1 MKRIWERVVSLGRS
15 NLGLKALALIIAL
28 GLWVAGHRDTER
40 AIEVPVEFRNIP
52 SDLMVTDNRVD
63 YVVLRLMGPRT
74 LVSTLDAQKLRLSLD
89 LAGAKPGAASYP
101 LATDEFN
108 IPRGVTIAR
117 ITPPVIHL
125 RLEPVGKRTLPVSV
139 RLSGKPMAGY
149 TVVETTAMPSNVA
162 VHGPA
167 DEVRRLAAI
176 ETVAVDVE
184 EMRSGFR
191 RRVRLSSD
199 GKPLTIVP
207 DQVEVAVTIEEERVT
222 RQFDRVELHAKGFG
236 GGYRVIPP
244 TVSLR
249 LGGPKTTMEKLELTS
264 KEVYLNLEGL
274 SVGEHNVPLEL
285 NLPPEVRL
293 LDQDPQRFR
302 VRITRPTEESADQ
315 RSAPR

>member
-1 MKRIWERVVSLGRS
+1 MRIWERATSLGRS
-15 NLGLKALALIIAL
+15 NFGLKVLALIIAL

-40 AIEVPVEFRNIP
+40 ALEVPVEFRNIP
-52 SDLMVTDNRVD
+52 PDLMVTDNRVD

-74 LVSTLDAQKLRLSLD
+74 LVSTLEAEKLRLSLD

-101 LATDEFN
+101 VATDEFN

-149 TVVETTAMPSNVA
+149 TVVETTAMPANVS
-162 VHGPA
+162 VQGPA

-176 ETVAVDVE
+176 ETIGVDVE
-184 EMRSGFR
+184 EARGGFKR
-191 RRVRLSSD
+191 RIRLSTD

-207 DQVEVAVTIEEERVT
+207 DQVEVLVTIEEEQATRVFE
-222 RQFDRVELHAKGFG
+222 RIELHAKDFHGA
-236 GGYRVIPP
+236 YRVLPP
-244 TVSLR
+244 AVSLR
-249 LGGPKTTMEKLELTS
+249 VAGPKTMIEKLQLTS
-264 KEVYLNLEGL
+264 NEVYLNLEGL

-285 NLPPEVRL
+285 NLPPGVRV
-293 LDQDPQRFR
+293 LDQQPDRFR
-302 VRITRPTEESADQ
+302 VRISRPAEEPMQQ

>member
-1 MKRIWERVVSLGRS
+1 MKRVWERVVSLGGS
-15 NLGLKALALIIAL
+15 NLGLKTLALIIAL

-52 SDLMVTDNRVD
+52 PDLMVTDNRVD

-74 LVSTLDAQKLRLSLD
+74 LVSTLDADKVKLSLD
-89 LAGAKPGAASYP
+89 LVGAKSGTASYP
-101 LATDEFN
+101 LDANEFD
-108 IPRGVTIAR
+108 IPRGVAIAR

-149 TVVETTAMPSNVA
+149 RVVQATALPANVA

-167 DEVRRLAAI
+167 DEVRRLSAI

-184 EMRSGFR
+184 EMRSSFKR
-191 RRVRLSSD
+191 RARLSND
-199 GKPLTIVP
+199 GKPLTIMP
-207 DQVEVAVTIEEERVT
+207 DQVDIAVTIEEEQITRV
-222 RQFDRVELHAKGFG
+222 FEHGDLAAKDFRGV
-236 GGYRVIPP
+236 YRVIPP
-244 TVSLR
+244 SVSLR
-249 LGGPKTTMEKLELTS
+249 ISGPKTTVEQLKLTS
-264 KEVYLNLEGL
+264 NEVYLNLEGL

-285 NLPPEVRL
+285 HLPADVQVLE
-293 LDQDPQRFR
+293 QNPQRFR
-302 VRITRPTEESADQ
+302 VRITRPAEESSGQ